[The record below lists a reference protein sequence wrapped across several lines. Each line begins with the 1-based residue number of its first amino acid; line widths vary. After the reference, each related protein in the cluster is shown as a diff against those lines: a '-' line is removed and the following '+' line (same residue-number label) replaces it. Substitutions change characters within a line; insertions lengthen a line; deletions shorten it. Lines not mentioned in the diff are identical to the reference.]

1 MVNKNRAIFF
11 DRDGVLNKNCYY
23 QKFDQYEAPLYLKDL
38 KIDKNIEILR
48 ELQKKY
54 LLFVITNQPAAAKK
68 KTSIEELKKIKKK
81 FLKTLKNKKIYLK
94 KYLQCFNDKSNTY
107 NFCKNTKYC
116 KFYKKKINKNI
127 CKKPS
132 NFLIEYCLKKYKIDN
147 KNSWFIGDRQTD
159 ILAAKKSN
167 LNQILISKNNTVK
180 KNQKYYSNSIKN
192 LKNIRKLWTN

>member
-11 DRDGVLNKNCYY
+11 DRDGVLNKNYYY
-23 QKFDQYEAPLYLKDL
+23 QKFNQYEAPLYLNDL
-38 KIDKNIEILR
+38 KIDKNIKILR

-94 KYLQCFNDKSNTY
+94 RYLQCFNDKSNTY
-107 NFCKNTKYC
+107 NFCKNIKYC
-116 KFYKKKINKNI
+116 KFYKKKINKDI

-147 KNSWFIGDRQTD
+147 KNSWFIGDRETD
-159 ILAAKKSN
+159 MSAAKKSN
-167 LNQILISKNNTVK
+167 LNLILISKNNTVK
-180 KNQKYYSNSIKN
+180 KNQKYHSNSIKN
-192 LKNIRKLWTN
+192 LKNITKLWTN